1 MTNIRSRV
9 LIGIGLVAAF
19 LYANFLIDWVR
30 RDFRGMGEVVSEL
43 EAPGEPNAMLLRVTD
58 VVCAVLVVALLPP
71 VRSALPSGWWREVAV
86 WATVIFALGA
96 VAAAVVSA
104 PCGPSVTCSSPSDRL
119 QLQIHNGAS
128 LISNVALFTGVAAVG
143 FATRTTGPRWLTRF
157 AWWTFWIVGVVASL
171 VFGYFDG
178 ATEPSSAVGVSQRI
192 HIVGISAWIVC
203 LGVVAARG
211 RP

>member
-9 LIGIGLVAAF
+9 LIGVGLVAAF
-19 LYANFLIDWVR
+19 LYANFLIDWVQR
-30 RDFRGMGEVVSEL
+30 GFRGMGEVVSEL

-58 VVCAVLVVALLPP
+58 VVCAVLVVALLPS
-71 VRSALPSGWWREVAV
+71 VRSALPSGRWREVAV
-86 WATVIFALGA
+86 WATALFALGS
-96 VAAAVVSA
+96 VVAAVVPV
-104 PCGPSVTCSSPSDRL
+104 PCGPSVTCSSPSDQL
-119 QLQIHNGAS
+119 QLQIHDGAS
-128 LISNVALFTGVAAVG
+128 VVSNVALFAGVAAVW
-143 FATRTTGPRWLTRF
+143 FATRDTGPRWLKRL
-157 AWWTFWIVGVVASL
+157 AWWSFWIVGVVASL